1 VSPLLLG
8 AANLAIGILAVA
20 LLLCL
25 VRLVRGPSVLDRILA
40 LDTLYVDTI
49 ALLVVVGIRFAEPA
63 FFDGALVIALLG
75 FVSTVALAKYQLR
88 GDIID

>member
-1 VSPLLLG
+1 MSPLLLG

>member
-1 VSPLLLG
+1 MSPLLLG
-8 AANLAIGILAVA
+8 AANVAIGILGIA

-25 VRLVRGPSVLDRILA
+25 GRLVRGPSLPDRILA

-49 ALLVVVGIRFAEPA
+49 ALLVVVGIRFSEPA

-75 FVSTVALAKYQLR
+75 FIGTVALAKYQLR
-88 GDIID
+88 GDIVD

>member
-1 VSPLLLG
+1 MSPLLLG

-25 VRLVRGPSVLDRILA
+25 ARLVRGPSVLDRILA

-75 FVSTVALAKYQLR
+75 FVGTVALAKYQLR
-88 GDIID
+88 GDIVD

>member
-1 VSPLLLG
+1 MSPLLLG

-63 FFDGALVIALLG
+63 FFDGALLIALLG

-88 GDIID
+88 GDIVD

>member
-8 AANLAIGILAVA
+8 AANLAIGILAIA

-25 VRLVRGPSVLDRILA
+25 VRMVRGPSVLDRILA

-75 FVSTVALAKYQLR
+75 FVSTVALAKYQMR
-88 GDIID
+88 GDIVD

>member
-1 VSPLLLG
+1 MSPLLLG

-88 GDIID
+88 GDIVD

>member
-1 VSPLLLG
+1 LSPLLLG
-8 AANLAIGILAVA
+8 AANLAIGILAIA

-25 VRLVRGPSVLDRILA
+25 GRLVRGPSVLDRILA

-75 FVSTVALAKYQLR
+75 FVSTVALAKFQMR
-88 GDIID
+88 GDIVD